1 MTVTNGSVQVP
12 WNNDSTIECLQVL
25 LWKRNL
31 SEIELSVKYIVY
43 TQWMAASTPLKWIQY
58 PLRNGSLLLLS

>member
-1 MTVTNGSVQVP
+1 MTIINGSVQVP

-43 TQWMAASTPLKWIQY
+43 TQLMAASTPLK
-58 PLRNGSLLLLS
+58 